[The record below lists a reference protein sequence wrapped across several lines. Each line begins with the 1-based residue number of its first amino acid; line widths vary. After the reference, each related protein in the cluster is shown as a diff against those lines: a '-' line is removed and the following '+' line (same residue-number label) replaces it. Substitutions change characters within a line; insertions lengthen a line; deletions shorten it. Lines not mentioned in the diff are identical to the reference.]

1 MCILVTGATGF
12 VGSHLAKMLVEDG
25 ERVKVLV
32 RGSSKLDNLRGVE
45 CEKIIGDLRDRE
57 SLERAVEG
65 VSLVYHCAADYRLWA
80 PRIEDL
86 YENNVNGTR
95 NLLQACA
102 AKRVP
107 RTVVTS
113 SVAAVGIPKGG
124 GAGNE
129 DTPVCL
135 DDMIGH
141 YKRTKFLAEREAF
154 KAAEQGQDVV
164 IVNPST
170 PIGDGDIKPTETGK
184 IITRFLNGGMPAYV
198 NTGLNLADV
207 NDVCRGHILA
217 AQKGQ
222 SGRRYILGGYD
233 MTLKDILEV
242 LADITGLKA
251 PTAELPLWFAYIVG
265 LVDTFV
271 STQVLHKA
279 PSVPLEGVK
288 MARKIMYFSW
298 ERAKN
303 ELGYQPG
310 PVRGALERAVQWFI
324 DHGYAPETPKVKRS
338 L

>member
-1 MCILVTGATGF
+1 M
-12 VGSHLAKMLVEDG
+12 GSHLAKMLVEDG

-32 RGSSKLDNLRGVE
+32 RSSSKLDNLLGVE
-45 CEKIIGDLRDRE
+45 CEKVIGDLRDRD
-57 SLERAVEG
+57 SLEKAVEG
-65 VSLVYHCAADYRLWA
+65 VELVYHCAADYRLWA

-102 AKRVP
+102 AKRVS
-107 RTVVTS
+107 RAVVTS

-154 KAAEQGQDVV
+154 KAAGQGQDVV

-198 NTGLNLADV
+198 NTGLNLVDV
-207 NDVCRGHILA
+207 SDVCRGHILA
-217 AQKGQ
+217 AQKGR

-233 MTLKDILEV
+233 MTLRDILET

-251 PTAELPLWFAYIVG
+251 PTAELPLWFAYVVG

-271 STQVLHKA
+271 STQVLHRA
-279 PSVPLEGVK
+279 PGVPLEGVR